1 MMRKL
6 LALILLLC
14 ALSGAAAADDFG
26 QSYIDFQTL
35 YAENVHFINENTGRF
50 LLPLDFSGEF
60 DAEGERIYV
69 ISSGALQME
78 IKLDDLAEQIA
89 YCHISLTAPADMT
102 YGDSKHNDFTVSG
115 YHSYALLMAM
125 SKAETALERYRLVEE
140 VNAGIAENAG
150 LYETQVGDYRLK
162 CLSANGTATMRFENE
177 LLMGTGLENTAEE
190 ETAEAEITIH
200 E

>member
-1 MMRKL
+1 MRKL

-14 ALSGAAAADDFG
+14 ALAGAAAADDFG
-26 QSYIDFQTL
+26 QSYMDFQTL
-35 YAENVHFINENTGRF
+35 YSENIHFINENTGRF

-60 DAEGERIYV
+60 DAEGDRIYV
-69 ISSGALQME
+69 LSSGALHAE

-89 YCHISLTAPADMT
+89 YCYISLTAPAGMT
-102 YGDSKHNDFTVSG
+102 YGDSLHSDFTVSG

-125 SKAETALERYRLVEE
+125 SKAETAFDRYKLVEE
-140 VNAGIAENAG
+140 VNAGIAENGG
-150 LYETQVGDYRLK
+150 LYEMQVGDYHLT

-177 LLMGTGLENTAEE
+177 LLMGTGLETEE
-190 ETAEAEITIH
+190 ESADVEITVH

>member
-1 MMRKL
+1 MRKL
-6 LALILLLC
+6 LAILLLLC
-14 ALSGAAAADDFG
+14 ALAGAAAADDFG
-26 QSYIDFQTL
+26 QSYISFQTL
-35 YAENVHFINENTGRF
+35 YNENINFINSNTGRF

-60 DAEGERIYV
+60 NSEGERIYV
-69 ISSGALQME
+69 ISSGALQAE

-89 YCHISLTAPADMT
+89 YCHISLTAPAGMT

-125 SKAETALERYRLVEE
+125 SKASTPLERYKLVEQI
-140 VNAGIAENAG
+140 NAGIAENG
-150 LYETQVGDYRLK
+150 GVYETQVGDYRLK

-177 LLMGTGLENTAEE
+177 LLMGTGLEGLLEE
-190 ETAEAEITIH
+190 ETSEVEIKVY

>member
-1 MMRKL
+1 MRKL
-6 LALILLLC
+6 LALVLLLC
-14 ALSGAAAADDFG
+14 ALAGAAAADDFG

-35 YAENVHFINENTGRF
+35 YSENIHFINENTGRF

-60 DAEGERIYV
+60 DAEGDRIYV
-69 ISSGALQME
+69 ISSGALYVE
-78 IKLDDLAEQIA
+78 VKLDDLAEQIA
-89 YCHISLTAPADMT
+89 YCNISLTAPAGMT

-125 SKAETALERYRLVEE
+125 SKAGTAVERYQLVEE

-150 LYETQVGDYRLK
+150 VYETQVGDYRLK

-177 LLMGTGLENTAEE
+177 LLMGTGLETEE
-190 ETAEAEITIH
+190 ESADVEITVH

>member
-1 MMRKL
+1 MRKL
-6 LALILLLC
+6 LALVLLLC
-14 ALSGAAAADDFG
+14 ALAGAAAADDFG
-26 QSYIDFQTL
+26 VSYIDFQTR

-60 DAEGERIYV
+60 NTEGDRIYV
-69 ISSGALQME
+69 INSGALSVE
-78 IKLDDLAEQIA
+78 VKLDDLAEQIA
-89 YCHISLTAPADMT
+89 YCHISLTAPAGMS

-125 SKAETALERYRLVEE
+125 SKAEKAFDRYKLVEE

-177 LLMGTGLENTAEE
+177 LLMGTGLEVEE
-190 ETAEAEITIH
+190 DPADVEIAVH

>member
-1 MMRKL
+1 MRKL
-6 LALILLLC
+6 LALVLLLC
-14 ALSGAAAADDFG
+14 ALAGAAAADDFG

-35 YAENVHFINENTGRF
+35 YSENIHFINENTGRF

-60 DAEGERIYV
+60 DSEGDRVYV
-69 ISSGALQME
+69 INSGALSVE
-78 IKLDDLAEQIA
+78 VKLDDLAEQIA
-89 YCHISLTAPADMT
+89 YCSISLTAPAGMT

-125 SKAETALERYRLVEE
+125 SKAETAVERYQLVEE

-150 LYETQVGDYRLK
+150 VYETQVGDYRLK

-177 LLMGTGLENTAEE
+177 LLMGTGLETEE
-190 ETAEAEITIH
+190 ESTDVEITVH

>member
-1 MMRKL
+1 MRKL
-6 LALILLLC
+6 FALVLALC
-14 ALSGAAAADDFG
+14 ALWGAAAADDFG

-35 YAENVHFINENTGRF
+35 YAENIHFINENTGRF

-60 DAEGERIYV
+60 DAEGDRIYV
-69 ISSGALQME
+69 VSSGALHAE

-89 YCHISLTAPADMT
+89 WCHITLTAPADMT
-102 YGDSKHNDFTVSG
+102 YGDSRHNDFTVSG

-125 SKAETALERYRLVEE
+125 SKASDPAERYRLVEQ
-140 VNAGIAENAG
+140 VNAGVAENG
-150 LYETQVGDYRLK
+150 GVYETQVGDYRLK

-177 LLMGTGLENTAEE
+177 LLMGTGLETE
-190 ETAEAEITIH
+190 ETSPNIEITVH

>member
-1 MMRKL
+1 MRKL
-6 LALILLLC
+6 LALVLLLC
-14 ALSGAAAADDFG
+14 ALAGAAAADDFG

-35 YAENVHFINENTGRF
+35 YSENIHFINENTGRF

-60 DAEGERIYV
+60 DSEGDRIYV
-69 ISSGALQME
+69 ISSGALYVE
-78 IKLDDLAEQIA
+78 VKLDDLAEQIA
-89 YCHISLTAPADMT
+89 YCNISLTAPAGMT

-125 SKAETALERYRLVEE
+125 SKAGTAVERYQLVEE

-150 LYETQVGDYRLK
+150 VYETQVGDYRLK

-177 LLMGTGLENTAEE
+177 LLMGTGLETEE
-190 ETAEAEITIH
+190 ESADVEITVH

>member
-1 MMRKL
+1 MRKL
-6 LALILLLC
+6 LALVLLLC
-14 ALSGAAAADDFG
+14 ALAGAAAADDFG

-35 YAENVHFINENTGRF
+35 YSENIHFINENTGRF

-60 DAEGERIYV
+60 DSEGDRIYV
-69 ISSGALQME
+69 ISSGALYVE
-78 IKLDDLAEQIA
+78 VKLDDLAEQIA
-89 YCHISLTAPADMT
+89 YCNISLTAPAGMT

-125 SKAETALERYRLVEE
+125 SKAGTAVERYQLVEE

-150 LYETQVGDYRLK
+150 VYETQVGDYRLK
-162 CLSANGTATMRFENE
+162 CLSANGTATMSIENE
-177 LLMGTGLENTAEE
+177 LLMGTGLETEE
-190 ETAEAEITIH
+190 ESADVEITVH

>member
-1 MMRKL
+1 MRKL
-6 LALILLLC
+6 LALVLLLC
-14 ALSGAAAADDFG
+14 ALAGAAAADDFG

-35 YAENVHFINENTGRF
+35 YSENIHFINENTGRF

-60 DAEGERIYV
+60 DSEGDRIYV
-69 ISSGALQME
+69 ISSGALYAE

-89 YCHISLTAPADMT
+89 YCNINLTAPAGMT

-125 SKAETALERYRLVEE
+125 SKAGTAVERYQLVEE

-150 LYETQVGDYRLK
+150 VYETQVGDYRLK

-177 LLMGTGLENTAEE
+177 LLMGTGLETEE
-190 ETAEAEITIH
+190 ESADVEITVH

>member
-1 MMRKL
+1 MRKL
-6 LALILLLC
+6 LALVLLLC
-14 ALSGAAAADDFG
+14 ALAGAAAADDFG

-35 YAENVHFINENTGRF
+35 YSENIHFINENTGRF

-60 DAEGERIYV
+60 DSEGDRIYV
-69 ISSGALQME
+69 ISSGALYVE
-78 IKLDDLAEQIA
+78 VKLDDLAEQIA
-89 YCHISLTAPADMT
+89 YCNISLTAPAGMT

-125 SKAETALERYRLVEE
+125 SKAGTAVERYQLVEE

-150 LYETQVGDYRLK
+150 VYETQVGDYRLK
-162 CLSANGTATMRFENE
+162 CLSANDTATMRFENE
-177 LLMGTGLENTAEE
+177 LLMGTGLETEE
-190 ETAEAEITIH
+190 ESADVEITVH

>member
-1 MMRKL
+1 MRKL
-6 LALILLLC
+6 LALVLLLC
-14 ALSGAAAADDFG
+14 ALAGAAAADDFG

-35 YAENVHFINENTGRF
+35 YSENIHFINENTGRF

-60 DAEGERIYV
+60 DSEGDRIYV
-69 ISSGALQME
+69 ISSGALYVE
-78 IKLDDLAEQIA
+78 VKLDDLAEQIA
-89 YCHISLTAPADMT
+89 YCNISLTAPAGMT

-125 SKAETALERYRLVEE
+125 SKAGTAVERYQLVEE

-150 LYETQVGDYRLK
+150 VYETQVGDYRLK

-177 LLMGTGLENTAEE
+177 LLMGTGLETEE
-190 ETAEAEITIH
+190 ESANVEITVH

>member
-1 MMRKL
+1 MRKL
-6 LALILLLC
+6 LALVLLLC
-14 ALSGAAAADDFG
+14 ALCGAAAADDFG
-26 QSYIDFQTL
+26 QSYIEFQTL
-35 YAENVHFINENTGRF
+35 YAENINFINQNTGRF

-60 DAEGERIYV
+60 DSEGERIYV
-69 ISSGALQME
+69 ISSGALSVE

-89 YCHISLTAPADMT
+89 YCHISLTAPADMS

-125 SKAETALERYRLVEE
+125 SKAETAFDRYKLVEE

-177 LLMGTGLENTAEE
+177 LLMGNGLED
-190 ETAEAEITIH
+190 ETESADVEITVH

>member
-1 MMRKL
+1 MRKL
-6 LALILLLC
+6 LALLLLLC
-14 ALSGAAAADDFG
+14 AFAGAAAADDFG
-26 QSYIDFQTL
+26 QSYVEFQSL
-35 YAENVHFINENTGRF
+35 YAENISFINNNTGRF

-60 DAEGERIYV
+60 DDEGERIYI
-69 ISSGALQME
+69 ISSGALNAE

-89 YCHISLTAPADMT
+89 YCQISLTAPAGMS
-102 YGDSKHNDFTVSG
+102 YGDAQHSDFVISG

-125 SKAETALERYRLVEE
+125 SKADTALERYRLVEE
-140 VNAGIAENAG
+140 VNAGIAENGG

-177 LLMGTGLENTAEE
+177 LLMGTGLETEE
-190 ETAEAEITIH
+190 EPTDVEITVH

>member
-1 MMRKL
+1 MRKL
-6 LALILLLC
+6 LALLLLLC
-14 ALSGAAAADDFG
+14 AFAGAAAADDFG
-26 QSYIDFQTL
+26 QSYVEFQSL
-35 YAENVHFINENTGRF
+35 YAENISFINNNTGRF

-60 DAEGERIYV
+60 DDEGERIYI
-69 ISSGALQME
+69 ISSGALNAE

-89 YCHISLTAPADMT
+89 YCQISLTAPAGMS
-102 YGDSKHNDFTVSG
+102 YGDAQHSDFVISG

-125 SKAETALERYRLVEE
+125 SKADTALERYRLVEE
-140 VNAGIAENAG
+140 VNAGIAENGG

-177 LLMGTGLENTAEE
+177 LLMGTGLETEVE
-190 ETAEAEITIH
+190 PTDVEITVH

>member
-1 MMRKL
+1 MRKL
-6 LALILLLC
+6 LVLVLLLC
-14 ALSGAAAADDFG
+14 ALVGAAAADDFG

-35 YAENVHFINENTGRF
+35 YTENIHFINENTGRF

-60 DAEGERIYV
+60 DSEGDRIYV
-69 ISSGALQME
+69 INSGALSVE
-78 IKLDDLAEQIA
+78 VKLDDLAEQIA
-89 YCHISLTAPADMT
+89 YCYISLTAPAGMS
-102 YGDSKHNDFTVSG
+102 YGDNKYNDFTVSG

-125 SKAETALERYRLVEE
+125 SKADNALERYKLVEE

-177 LLMGTGLENTAEE
+177 LLMGNGLFETEE
-190 ETAEAEITIH
+190 EEIPVLEIK